1 MTHKPSWIFAN
12 FKAHE
17 VYLGLNV
24 SNIKSSINFFL
35 NIKLFFFLSL
45 ASFLTLLKMFK
56 LIYLKVDKDKFFEL
70 VIYAEGDHSEALF
83 KNNKFSSPKFLSIF
97 DQNNLF
103 KYSTFSISIFL
114 KILLKNYRIA
124 LGVVKIPSVN
134 LKKTV
139 IDDIYTSLPNSIF
152 YEYFFTDLINHNKKF
167 MIVSSSCLFFPLIIA
182 GNLGID
188 IKVKNHGLAGKVM
201 PEGFPRLSKF
211 QLIHKDEVA
220 YFKKIFPSFKL
231 SLTEHNLIKSKQKL
245 VIIFLRQGLK
255 SMNDGDNNN
264 LQNTKLEE
272 AINFFQERHFRVFL
286 KLHPNSFFLEKEL
299 ITQFKSVEFINKNR
313 LAPEVIA
320 ELCPSF
326 VLGWL
331 TSSLIEALNMGV
343 IPITLETKPYGSM
356 VSRKTVVNFEER
368 ILNYETDIDEIIKA
382 TKLPMHYSRVL
393 DTLNN

>member
-35 NIKLFFFLSL
+35 NIKLFFFISL

-70 VIYAEGDHSEALF
+70 VLCSEGDHSEALF
-83 KNNKFSSPKFLSIF
+83 KNNNFSSPKFLSIF

-103 KYSTFSISIFL
+103 KYSTFSIPIFL

-139 IDDIYTSLPNSIF
+139 IDDIYSSLPNSIF

-167 MIVSSSCLFFPLIIA
+167 MIVSSSCLLFPLTIA

-188 IKVKNHGLAGKVM
+188 IKVYNHGLVGKVM
-201 PEGFPRLSKF
+201 PKGFPRLSKF

-245 VIIFLRQGLK
+245 VIIFLRQGLE
-255 SMNDGDNNN
+255 SMNDGNNN
-264 LQNTKLEE
+264 TLQNTKLEE
-272 AINFFQERHFRVFL
+272 AINFFQEKNFQVFL
-286 KLHPNSFFLEKEL
+286 KLHPNSFSLEKEL
-299 ITQFKSVEFINKNR
+299 ITQFKGVEFINKNL
-313 LAPEVIA
+313 LAPEVFA
-320 ELCPSF
+320 GLCPSF

-331 TSSLIEALNMGV
+331 SSSLIEALNMGV
-343 IPITLETKPYGSM
+343 IPITLETKPYPS
-356 VSRKTVVNFEER
+356 SFSSKNVVNFEER
-368 ILNYETDIDEIIKA
+368 ILNYETDINEIIKA